1 MDFDKLSECKSN
13 SYEYKL
19 SALVTKHFGCKIE
32 NGRRYIMIKNTED
45 ISWNKYDN
53 PNITSI
59 TDNSFSDIYVL
70 ETSRTNFKR
79 RVNIFNRRMT
89 VIGKL
94 SEIMMSKYYDDQI
107 TEKHRRK
114 NKVDLYLRMKGL
126 K

>member
-1 MDFDKLSECKSN
+1 MDFNKLSECKSN
-13 SYEYKL
+13 SYECKL

-32 NGRRYIMIKNTED
+32 NGRRYIMIKNAED
-45 ISWNKYDN
+45 ISGNIYDN
-53 PNITSI
+53 PNIRSI
-59 TDNSFSDIYVL
+59 TDNSFNDIYVL
-70 ETSRTNFKR
+70 ESSRSNFKR
-79 RVNIFNRRMT
+79 RVSIFSCRMT

-94 SEIMMSKYYDDQI
+94 SEIVMSKYYDDQI